1 MEVNFYLKKGK
12 TFSYNFEN
20 NNLFGSITDINGF
33 KSRGNNAK
41 GQINKKIM
49 CDNEEDRFYS
59 LLYLEDTKYDGEG
72 NNKIPPQLLGINI
85 ERFIS
90 EGTTIGL
97 IPQELDKDFNFLI
110 YKVFP
115 KIGEVSV
122 SIYEC
127 ENYPL
132 CHLDNIDENKLIK
145 AENIQTYFYSYN
157 KSEWN
162 ENITPISKRQN
173 MLLITCNKG
182 RNENGYIY
190 NSCAVGVNM
199 KTEKNII
206 SIRDFDLDNNPNMR
220 FIREGEENKYLY
232 KRKSDSSSNIKIFLN
247 IKTFSGKI
255 DINANQFPEIKEE
268 HNNLTLYIFNGNEDL
283 LITIKGIEDS
293 IYLVYNYNHDEIMTD
308 FLQVGSNYLFRYED
322 IVYDDYYIIFLNM
335 QRRNQYRKYDINLFP
350 FYLSIFPINCKFNV
364 EIPLNKEKIFQSQ
377 NPTFIQYI
385 GDINGINYY
394 LKKDEQEENKSCLL
408 YASVYQMDNK
418 NGILMEIDSSQSFYL
433 NHQYNN
439 ITVSYYHI
447 KKNNNVTININSN
460 GKTEAKYDLSIYLND
475 DLFSKLDI
483 GFNKE
488 YILTSEEIKNK
499 CKNYFYICKITL
511 YVEFQK
517 NLSVNETILDI
528 IFKEGNDNKKDDDD
542 DDKKDDN
549 NDDSDD
555 NHLGLIIVCVI
566 GSILIIFIIIVVFV
580 ILNKARQKKNMN
592 ELVNNISFKDEEN
605 TDKTENVKENRNSLL
620 Y

>member
-49 CDNEEDRFYS
+49 SDNEEDRFYS

-97 IPQELDKDFNFLI
+97 IQQELDKDFNFLI
-110 YKVFP
+110 YQVFP

-162 ENITPISKRQN
+162 ENITPISKRKN

-232 KRKSDSSSNIKIFLN
+232 KGKSDSSSNIKIFLN

-268 HNNLTLYIFNGNEDL
+268 YNNLTLYIFLMEL
-283 LITIKGIEDS
+283 
-293 IYLVYNYNHDEIMTD
+293 
-308 FLQVGSNYLFRYED
+308 
-322 IVYDDYYIIFLNM
+322 
-335 QRRNQYRKYDINLFP
+335 
-350 FYLSIFPINCKFNV
+350 
-364 EIPLNKEKIFQSQ
+364 KIF
-377 NPTFIQYI
+377 I
-385 GDINGINYY
+385 
-394 LKKDEQEENKSCLL
+394 
-408 YASVYQMDNK
+408 
-418 NGILMEIDSSQSFYL
+418 
-433 NHQYNN
+433 
-439 ITVSYYHI
+439 
-447 KKNNNVTININSN
+447 
-460 GKTEAKYDLSIYLND
+460 
-475 DLFSKLDI
+475 
-483 GFNKE
+483 
-488 YILTSEEIKNK
+488 
-499 CKNYFYICKITL
+499 
-511 YVEFQK
+511 
-517 NLSVNETILDI
+517 
-528 IFKEGNDNKKDDDD
+528 
-542 DDKKDDN
+542 
-549 NDDSDD
+549 
-555 NHLGLIIVCVI
+555 
-566 GSILIIFIIIVVFV
+566 
-580 ILNKARQKKNMN
+580 
-592 ELVNNISFKDEEN
+592 
-605 TDKTENVKENRNSLL
+605 
-620 Y
+620 